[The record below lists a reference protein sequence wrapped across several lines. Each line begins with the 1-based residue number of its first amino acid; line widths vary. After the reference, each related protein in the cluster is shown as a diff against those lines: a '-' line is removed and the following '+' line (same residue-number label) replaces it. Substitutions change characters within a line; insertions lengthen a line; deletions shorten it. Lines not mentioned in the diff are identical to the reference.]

1 MKKIIFFMLC
11 SVILKGEIPLEVKKE
26 ISSNALR
33 ADDKIE
39 FKRDQERAYLRI
51 IALKNENKLTDEEFN
66 RKIKFLKKRYG
77 KNYNILYKYFARDLE
92 ESRITL
98 AESQKIKNEK
108 IIENKK
114 AKKNY
119 ENKMAENI
127 LPIRVIEYINE
138 KSEEKYKDDYVKRVE
153 YQENLKEF
161 YFFIKN

>member
-1 MKKIIFFMLC
+1 MKKLIFFMLC
-11 SVILKGEIPLEVKKE
+11 SIVLKGEIPLEVKKE
-26 ISSNALR
+26 ISANALR
-33 ADDKIE
+33 ADEKIE

-51 IALKNENKLTDEEFN
+51 IALKNENKLTDKEFN
-66 RKIKFLKKRYG
+66 EKIQFLKKRYG
-77 KNYNILYKYFARDLE
+77 KNYNVLYKYFARDLE
-92 ESRITL
+92 ESRIRL